1 MIWYYLV
8 HDNFFVSGLDWGT
21 IILYLYESDT
31 GLGWVVGSWK
41 KNVDHHMMNTIWKEG
56 FKSGI
61 LFPNS
66 YQEFKEAWEDGS
78 YEIDGC
84 RYYNENEF
92 DVVQEGWEENM
103 EDF

>member
-1 MIWYYLV
+1 MRK
-8 HDNFFVSGLDWGT
+8 
-21 IILYLYESDT
+21 IIAKMRIRRHPLTDMSYIYT
-31 GLGWVVGSWK
+31 KVIPVLGWVVGSWK